1 MQLGR
6 GPPPHHEIGAD
17 PAEIA
22 RMALGTPDSGRER
35 AEEWRGLS
43 ATHLAIGTQRAG
55 HTDAAGQLERV
66 AECVDALCSS

>member
-1 MQLGR
+1 
-6 GPPPHHEIGAD
+6 
-17 PAEIA
+17 
-22 RMALGTPDSGRER
+22 MALGTPDSGRER